1 MTLVAVSYG
10 NSFVVVFCWAWPRSS
25 CCFVALETKRKS
37 GWGICGSS
45 WFVLLWFCVMICHF
59 HRYRPIALCT
69 AVFTAY
75 VVIRT
80 VPQSINGQTRGK
92 KNRVDAHPL
101 SRHLAIYHPVP
112 RSMQSTHHRS
122 EKVLGMEEHRAKV
135 RLLCIR
141 KDVHCIVLHRA
152 LPGINSLKGREHQ
165 ISREWPAVVLCIF
178 SLARLLCAISYI
190 GGGADLG

>member
-45 WFVLLWFCVMICHF
+45 LFVLLWFCVMICHF

-69 AVFTAY
+69 AFFTTY

-92 KNRVDAHPL
+92 KKKNPWWTFCQGQRWEQAQSLHCLELKGQCPKFKSREVKGKEVNALPWTPSGFQQHQCQIRRHGIHVQRSCRSSRVGWTNLHRGYVWYTMGML
-101 SRHLAIYHPVP
+101 
-112 RSMQSTHHRS
+112 QSS
-122 EKVLGMEEHRAKV
+122 EKL
-135 RLLCIR
+135 
-141 KDVHCIVLHRA
+141 
-152 LPGINSLKGREHQ
+152 
-165 ISREWPAVVLCIF
+165 
-178 SLARLLCAISYI
+178 
-190 GGGADLG
+190 

>member
-45 WFVLLWFCVMICHF
+45 LFVLLWFCVMICHF

-69 AVFTAY
+69 AFFTAY

-92 KNRVDAHPL
+92 KNGHLRDACTFAGVLCLVLCKIPIQRHP
-101 SRHLAIYHPVP
+101 PP
-112 RSMQSTHHRS
+112 PW
-122 EKVLGMEEHRAKV
+122 
-135 RLLCIR
+135 RLL
-141 KDVHCIVLHRA
+141 VRA
-152 LPGINSLKGREHQ
+152 P
-165 ISREWPAVVLCIF
+165 PAVFAV
-178 SLARLLCAISYI
+178 
-190 GGGADLG
+190 GGGFWVFLFVWSLLVAFCFVFFGFLLGLT

>member
-45 WFVLLWFCVMICHF
+45 LFVLLWFCVMICHF

-69 AVFTAY
+69 AFFTAY

-80 VPQSINGQTRGK
+80 VPQSIHGQTRGK
-92 KNRVDAHPL
+92 KKRLIVEPGSHDGKRACTHFWHELEWGSLQRQRITPKATYIHPWHI
-101 SRHLAIYHPVP
+101 RRDTPWKW
-112 RSMQSTHHRS
+112 HR
-122 EKVLGMEEHRAKV
+122 
-135 RLLCIR
+135 
-141 KDVHCIVLHRA
+141 
-152 LPGINSLKGREHQ
+152 GRNH
-165 ISREWPAVVLCIF
+165 
-178 SLARLLCAISYI
+178 Y
-190 GGGADLG
+190 

>member
-45 WFVLLWFCVMICHF
+45 LFVLLWFCVMICNF

-69 AVFTAY
+69 AFFTAY

-80 VPQSINGQTRGK
+80 VPQSINGQTR
-92 KNRVDAHPL
+92 RSSCL
-101 SRHLAIYHPVP
+101 SQSSSYPRTNISRYLSLLVSLVCLSLYWLAGHCGSPASSRWFLLFLAPGCRRQWLLQPVP
-112 RSMQSTHHRS
+112 
-122 EKVLGMEEHRAKV
+122 
-135 RLLCIR
+135 C
-141 KDVHCIVLHRA
+141 
-152 LPGINSLKGREHQ
+152 P
-165 ISREWPAVVLCIF
+165 
-178 SLARLLCAISYI
+178 
-190 GGGADLG
+190 

>member
-45 WFVLLWFCVMICHF
+45 LFVLLWFCVMICHF

-69 AVFTAY
+69 AFFTAY

-80 VPQSINGQTRGK
+80 VPQSINGQTREK
-92 KNRVDAHPL
+92 KKIKVA
-101 SRHLAIYHPVP
+101 SSVEALAEAFEGTLRELRRLRRGFEGFLNGPSNSISQAPPV
-112 RSMQSTHHRS
+112 RYLTDC
-122 EKVLGMEEHRAKV
+122 LG
-135 RLLCIR
+135 
-141 KDVHCIVLHRA
+141 
-152 LPGINSLKGREHQ
+152 
-165 ISREWPAVVLCIF
+165 AVVWK
-178 SLARLLCAISYI
+178 AREFYFRAWYCGRQ
-190 GGGADLG
+190 GGKFK

>member
-45 WFVLLWFCVMICHF
+45 LFVLLWFCVMICHF

-69 AVFTAY
+69 AFFTAY

-80 VPQSINGQTRGK
+80 VPQSINGQTREK
-92 KNRVDAHPL
+92 KNPL
-101 SRHLAIYHPVP
+101 KEG
-112 RSMQSTHHRS
+112 RSTFLEFIENSNSFVFTYCSFPLLHCPSCQVR
-122 EKVLGMEEHRAKV
+122 VLG
-135 RLLCIR
+135 
-141 KDVHCIVLHRA
+141 
-152 LPGINSLKGREHQ
+152 
-165 ISREWPAVVLCIF
+165 
-178 SLARLLCAISYI
+178 
-190 GGGADLG
+190 GA